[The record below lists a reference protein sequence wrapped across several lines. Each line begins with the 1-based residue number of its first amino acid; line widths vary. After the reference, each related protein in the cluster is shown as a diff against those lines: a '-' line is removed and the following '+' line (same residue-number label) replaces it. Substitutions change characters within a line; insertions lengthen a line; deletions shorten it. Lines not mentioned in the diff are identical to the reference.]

1 MNYIGVLVDWGD
13 FREECSVERW
23 FEVCGYM
30 LLEEIWILVIN
41 KCNLIFRDESLN
53 GFWGIKN
60 GC

>member
-23 FEVCGYM
+23 FEVCRYM

-41 KCNLIFRDESLN
+41 KCNLIFRD

>member
-1 MNYIGVLVDWGD
+1 MNYIGVLVDWED

-23 FEVCGYM
+23 FEVCRYM

-41 KCNLIFRDESLN
+41 KCNLIFRD

>member
-1 MNYIGVLVDWGD
+1 MNYIGVLVDWED
-13 FREECSVERW
+13 FREVCSVERW
-23 FEVCGYM
+23 FEVCRYM

-41 KCNLIFRDESLN
+41 KCNLIFRD